1 MYPVTYYNIQP
12 TILFPISYV
21 CLFCLY
27 IFLSLRPDSREA
39 VLYRV
44 LDTSVIQ
51 IATFQNIFG
60 ILVYSNCNWWRVS
73 ALIVPCF
80 WRGVNVSIQKNL
92 MPQFFL
98 QLSDFVRYYDTL
110 NQLQTL
116 KKVLFQNSL
125 DWRTVYCIMYVA
137 SKQQSIGTLNTIAQH
152 SLKTVLQA
160 CGLNYFRNCLTSH
173 FW

>member
-1 MYPVTYYNIQP
+1 MTYYNIQP
-12 TILFPISYV
+12 TILFPIPYV

-44 LDTSVIQ
+44 LATSIIH
-51 IATFQNIFG
+51 IATFQNISG
-60 ILVYSNCNWWRVS
+60 ILVYSNCNWCRVS
-73 ALIVPCF
+73 VLIAPCF
-80 WRGVNVSIQKNL
+80 WPGVNVSIQKNL
-92 MPQFFL
+92 
-98 QLSDFVRYYDTL
+98 SDLVRYFVSL

-116 KKVLFQNSL
+116 KKVLLQNSL
-125 DWRTVYCIMYVA
+125 DWRRICCIIYVA